1 MDFLLKAEPRG
12 SLEEKV
18 VDEVEIGE
26 LNLIVDHN
34 LELIDENWFI
44 DVDSP
49 WVVARTE
56 SSTKSAHK
64 VVGCVGNAPKWF
76 SGPLYF
82 LNKKGMARSP
92 SP

>member
-1 MDFLLKAEPRG
+1 MDEILLKAEPRG

-49 WVVARTE
+49 WVIAKTGN
-56 SSTKSAHK
+56 STKSAHK
-64 VVGCVGNAPKWF
+64 IPQYPG
-76 SGPLYF
+76 L
-82 LNKKGMARSP
+82 
-92 SP
+92 